1 MNTLCY
7 KRVCRS
13 AVFCLLTCL
22 LYQTAL
28 FGKDSHRDEPVVDDD
43 LSFLTGGTDKQTG
56 AQNASDQGEGHT
68 EDNECFELYGTFIE
82 NANKITSTIQHLCQL
97 TGQERTVG
105 KDRQRIDQVI
115 EWLNTVQQ
123 ENSRVKQTPTMPIN
137 KQQLHACFGAQDQVI
152 KVLRESINNSFRHLP
167 DITLIVDDAL
177 ASDVT
182 RDDMASE
189 KVQARAQH
197 VTKNLKTLLLHVD
210 ECGLSGFNKFYTKIS
225 PLIPWAIVCGAIGM
239 AAWGGYVLY
248 NKSMESP
255 DARKYFSESIDGG
268 GKLIINNFVNTAFWS
283 IIGATIPTYHWL
295 HKHYNNVDSH
305 LRGNKFKPTTNDQVV
320 VDDIDLDDP
329 CFAHLRDKL
338 LPIYRMVDY
347 IKNPQKFSLA
357 GIKNYKAILLVGEPG
372 SGKSYLARAIA
383 GQLQKEVGHSVM
395 ISVTFDH
402 YFEKGGIKKIV
413 EDAKQHSGCVV
424 LFLDEIHL
432 YGVQAEKNV
441 VGLQEL
447 LSCLDDL
454 DRETDPQK
462 QVFIIAATNRPDLI
476 EDPLKRQGRFGTIIE
491 LTKPLY
497 EDRVNIL
504 TTLCKK
510 SAVSPEELQ
519 VDRIA
524 RLTNGRPMSDL
535 VSMFSQACFL
545 AKSENR
551 PVSFE
556 HMYRALNLKLRKL
569 SETLNLKPE
578 EIAVVSAHLAGTT
591 CALLHL
597 KSSQHLDMITLY
609 AEQKKIVARYDILAK
624 IKNDEDKFFIPDPG
638 MVYTYENNELIS
650 GIGQDDKLVPVK
662 ILLAG
667 LAAQRIMFGAETSYH
682 SIDRE
687 KALEAALKIVSGG
700 IELKK
705 LARKERDA
713 ILDRAYVMIKECEK
727 AIEELLIIH
736 KSEIELIAKTLAE
749 RKMLRVEEIHEIIAP
764 K

>member
-1 MNTLCY
+1 MNILFY
-7 KRVCRS
+7 ERMRRHV
-13 AVFCLLTCL
+13 VFCLLACL
-22 LYQTAL
+22 FCGTAL
-28 FGKDSHRDEPVVDDD
+28 SGKESQQNETVGDDD
-43 LSFLTGGTDKQTG
+43 LSFLTEGTGTQTG
-56 AQNASDQGEGHT
+56 TESAPDQSEGNA
-68 EDNECFELYGTFIE
+68 EDNECFELYGTFTE
-82 NANKITSTIQHLCQL
+82 NANKITSTVQHLCQL

-123 ENSRVKQTPTMPIN
+123 ENSRIKQTPTMPIN
-137 KQQLHACFGAQDQVI
+137 KQQLYACFGAQDQII
-152 KVLRESINNSFRHLP
+152 KALRESINNSFKHLP
-167 DITLIVDDAL
+167 DITLIVEDAL

-182 RDDMASE
+182 RDEIVSE

-225 PLIPWAIVCGAIGM
+225 PIIPWAIACGTIGLVV
-239 AAWGGYVLY
+239 WGGYELY
-248 NKSMESP
+248 TKSIESP
-255 DARKYFSESIDGG
+255 QTREFLSEGVSGG
-268 GKLIINNFVNTAFWS
+268 GKLIVQNIVNNVFLGTLGL
-283 IIGATIPTYHWL
+283 IIPTYHWVN
-295 HKHYNNVDSH
+295 KHYNNIDSH

-329 CFAHLRDKL
+329 CFTHLRDKL

-383 GQLQKEVGHSVM
+383 GQLQKTVGHSVM

-510 SAVSPEELQ
+510 SAVSPKELQ
-519 VDRIA
+519 VNRIA

-609 AEQKKIVARYDILAK
+609 AEQKKIAARYDILAK

-638 MVYTYENNELIS
+638 IVYTYENNELIS
-650 GIGQDDKLVPVK
+650 GIGQEDKLVPVK

-687 KALEAALKIVSGG
+687 KALEAALKIASGG

-713 ILDRAYVMIKECEK
+713 ILDRAYVMVKECEK
-727 AIEELLIIH
+727 AIEELLVTH